1 MAMAAACGVVSTN
14 GIGPLFRRQRRAV
27 AAQPGSDRTSSGPSR
42 PCGAICPA
50 LPPSIDRARSVLR
63 RIDGR
68 AHGVH
73 HLWSRG
79 RLLRSVLIPWSASHD
94 AEPRS
99 RMRPSG
105 FDYHGL
111 ACLRPE
117 T

>member
-1 MAMAAACGVVSTN
+1 MGLVRCFDGSGVRSQLN
-14 GIGPLFRRQRRAV
+14 AV
-27 AAQPGSDRTSSGPSR
+27 AIERHQVHRVLA
-42 PCGAICPA
+42 GAICPA
-50 LPPSIDRARSVLR
+50 LPPPIDRARSVLR